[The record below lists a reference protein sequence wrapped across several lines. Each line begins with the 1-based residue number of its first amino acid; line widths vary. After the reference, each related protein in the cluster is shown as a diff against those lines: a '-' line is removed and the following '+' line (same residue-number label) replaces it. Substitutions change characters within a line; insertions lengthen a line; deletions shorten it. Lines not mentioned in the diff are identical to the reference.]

1 MRFRLLGRLEL
12 ETANGAVVPPGAV
25 SRAIVGRLLLAHG
38 AVVQRDTLVEELWED
53 RGTKNP
59 VGALQVQMA
68 KLRTAFAARGEEARL
83 LFGHGGYR
91 IVLGPEDEVDVPA
104 FETAV
109 REGRDHLAAAE
120 YEKAESELRL
130 GLSMWRGRA
139 LDGLEGRG
147 FDTERTRL
155 EDLRLG
161 ALEDAAT
168 AGLELG
174 RAKELIPELQALLT
188 LAPLR
193 ERARARLMLALYRCG
208 RFAEALDVYDTGR
221 RLLKSELGAAPSQ
234 ELRSLHAAILRHDP
248 SLQGHDLS
256 LGAHDSFLQ
265 GHDLALRGHGP
276 SLQGHDLSRQG
287 HGPSLQRHGRSL
299 QESVSLSDRPA
310 SPRTE
315 VRSASPYT
323 EVRPAS
329 GEGNLNGSLGPFVG
343 RRKELNALCEVVDRE
358 RLVTVLGP
366 GGVGKTRL
374 ALEVCALVQPSR
386 GNVWWVDLAPA
397 DDANVL
403 AVVASALGLSDTSVR
418 PDQPPHDYV
427 HRLTSFLAGRRAVLV
442 LDNCEHLLD
451 TVAPLVAVLL
461 GRCPAL
467 AVLATTERRSPSRAR
482 RCTPWRRCPT
492 AKQPNCSAPAP
503 S

>member
-1 MRFRLLGRLEL
+1 MAVMRFRLLGRLEL

-208 RFAEALDVYDTGR
+208 RFAEALEVYDTGR
-221 RLLKSELGAAPSQ
+221 RLLKTELGAAPSQ

-256 LGAHDSFLQ
+256 LRAHDRSS
-265 GHDLALRGHGP
+265 RGTTWLYEG
-276 SLQGHDLSRQG
+276 
-287 HGPSLQRHGRSL
+287 
-299 QESVSLSDRPA
+299 
-310 SPRTE
+310 T
-315 VRSASPYT
+315 
-323 EVRPAS
+323 VRPAKDTTCP
-329 GEGNLNGSLGPFVG
+329 GKRTV
-343 RRKELNALCEVVDRE
+343 
-358 RLVTVLGP
+358 RL
-366 GGVGKTRL
+366 
-374 ALEVCALVQPSR
+374 SR
-386 GNVWWVDLAPA
+386 GTARLSK
-397 DDANVL
+397 VL
-403 AVVASALGLSDTSVR
+403 PVR
-418 PDQPPHDYV
+418 PVGLRVRSPA
-427 HRLTSFLAGRRAVLV
+427 RLRRI
-442 LDNCEHLLD
+442 
-451 TVAPLVAVLL
+451 
-461 GRCPAL
+461 
-467 AVLATTERRSPSRAR
+467 RRSGRHP
-482 RCTPWRRCPT
+482 
-492 AKQPNCSAPAP
+492 AKAI
-503 S
+503 